1 MESLNTEDS
10 IMTIVLFAASV
21 LCLGIGLSMLVGPFL
36 ELIEYIP
43 LIGGFGAG
51 LIRVILFISA
61 FVVMGLSFLLIEYWY
76 LVLLLFVVGIIAAI
90 VIAKKR
96 KTAAA

>member
-1 MESLNTEDS
+1 M
-10 IMTIVLFAASV
+10 FAS
-21 LCLGIGLSMLVGPFL
+21 PFL

-51 LIRVILFISA
+51 LIRVILFLLA
-61 FVVMGLSFLLIEYWY
+61 FFVMGLPFLLIEYWY
-76 LVLLLFVVGIIAAI
+76 LVLLLFAFGIIAAI
-90 VIAKKR
+90 VIAKIR